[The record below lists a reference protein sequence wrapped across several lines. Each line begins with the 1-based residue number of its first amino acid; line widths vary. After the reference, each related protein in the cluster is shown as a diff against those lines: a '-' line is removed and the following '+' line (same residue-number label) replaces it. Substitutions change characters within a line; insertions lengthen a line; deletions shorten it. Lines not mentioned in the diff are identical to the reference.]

1 MGAQYQLLFGL
12 CSEER
17 RTQVEKKGDY
27 MMKREEITAKIK
39 EIIGEV
45 IGNGQNLQETEDL
58 IESRGL
64 RSIDAIRII
73 VMAEDIFQIEVK
85 DEDLSI
91 ELVRTIE
98 HLTNYVEMNI
108 I

>member
-1 MGAQYQLLFGL
+1 
-12 CSEER
+12 
-17 RTQVEKKGDY
+17 

-45 IGNGQNLQETEDL
+45 IENGQNLQETEDL
-58 IESRGL
+58 IENRGL

-73 VMAEDIFQIEVK
+73 VMAEDMFQIEVK